1 MKKMSR
7 FFILFLACVFI
18 FVGCDKKDDKLV
30 SEKSNSV
37 QEEKN
42 NATNKDTNNESNDE
56 HMTASEKKDKIGGK
70 DIKISKIEPVGEI
83 KKSESSDAKWQT
95 VKFTVKNNGNRT
107 LSFSITPYA
116 TKKIDDDGKLVEIKE
131 PFRLPISQDHEC
143 IEHGSE
149 ILPQNFTQYG
159 GGLNNPVDAD
169 PSRLTTVTYL
179 EPNEERTYYANITFL
194 EDPNEAKTNPLDVEY
209 KDFVLKAK
217 DFYLTKEDAEKNF
230 VVHVSKKGDFSQK
243 LVNWSTKDFNRVVAR
258 YKIKNNTDKYIKEV
272 RFIGENLGCN
282 EDDYLK
288 LTTYSFENF
297 KPGEEKEIEGS
308 LDFIMNRKGVDPK
321 LLDFSAYVVDPEK

>member
-7 FFILFLACVFI
+7 FFILFLACIFI
-18 FVGCDKKDDKLV
+18 FVGCGKKDDKLV
-30 SEKSNSV
+30 SEKSNSIKE
-37 QEEKN
+37 QN
-42 NATNKDTNNESNDE
+42 NNVTNKDTNNESNDE
-56 HMTASEKKDKIGGK
+56 HMTDSERKDKIGRK
-70 DIKISKIEPVGEI
+70 DLKISKIEPVGEI
-83 KKSESSDAKWQT
+83 KKSESSDIKWQT

-107 LSFSITPYA
+107 LSFSITPYP

-179 EPNEERTYYANITFL
+179 EPKEERTYYANITFL
-194 EDPNEAKTNPLDVEY
+194 EDPYDGKTNPFDVEY
-209 KDFVLKAK
+209 KDFVLEAK

-230 VVHVSKKGDFSQK
+230 FVHVSKKGDFSQK
-243 LVNWSTKDFNRVVAR
+243 LVNWSTNSTNWVVAK

-272 RFIGENLGCN
+272 HFIGEDLGRN
-282 EDDYLK
+282 EDDYMK
-288 LTTYSFENF
+288 LTIYRFENF
-297 KPGEEKEIEGS
+297 KPGEEKEIEGE
-308 LDFIMNRKGVDPK
+308 LDFHMKRKGVDPK